1 MIHAVFLG
9 TPAAAV
15 PALAALRGVASIDL
29 VVTRAD
35 KPRGRSGRP
44 QPSPVKEAASEW
56 GLEVRQPETAAELT
70 TVLAGTGADVG
81 IVVAYGHILRSEAL
95 ASLPGGFLNVHFSH
109 LPRWRGAAPVSHAI
123 LNGDATTGVTLI
135 AVDAGLD
142 TGPVVARTEPV
153 PVGDHDRGSLTALL
167 AAAGA
172 GLLAGTLAPYMAGA
186 MPLQPQDD
194 AAATRA
200 PMLTKAGGRIGW
212 DVPAGQVRRHI
223 RAFSPKPGAWAE
235 LDGAP
240 LRILGAGDIDGGGG
254 PAGTVI
260 EEAGRVWLWC
270 GEGRVQLTTVH
281 PGGGRRVDAA
291 SWWHGRRGRTTHLV

>member
-1 MIHAVFLG
+1 
-9 TPAAAV
+9 
-15 PALAALRGVASIDL
+15 
-29 VVTRAD
+29 
-35 KPRGRSGRP
+35 
-44 QPSPVKEAASEW
+44 
-56 GLEVRQPETAAELT
+56 
-70 TVLAGTGADVG
+70 
-81 IVVAYGHILRSEAL
+81 
-95 ASLPGGFLNVHFSH
+95 
-109 LPRWRGAAPVSHAI
+109 
-123 LNGDATTGVTLI
+123 
-135 AVDAGLD
+135 
-142 TGPVVARTEPV
+142 
-153 PVGDHDRGSLTALL
+153 
-167 AAAGA
+167 
-172 GLLAGTLAPYMAGA
+172 
-186 MPLQPQDD
+186 
-194 AAATRA
+194 
-200 PMLTKAGGRIGW
+200 